1 MKISKENIE
10 VGMCLGQDLYS
21 ESGQLITPTNTII
34 TEELLKKI
42 KRFNIK
48 NIEINYEIQNDFT
61 FDVKNT
67 TEFKTFQNKY
77 EEAKESLTISLDGIL
92 QEDTDNNQ
100 INTIDEL
107 SSWLYENN
115 KKNINLI
122 DMIYNMQKY
131 SDSIYTH
138 SVNVGM
144 IASHLGRWL
153 GFPEEEI
160 KLLLT
165 CGLLHDIGKLLIP
178 KEILQKPVKLTPK
191 EYKIAQT
198 HTSKGFE
205 LLNNFDNIDDRIK
218 NVALLHHERC
228 DGTGYPM
235 HFKGQQLD
243 KFSKIIAIADTYEA
257 MTSKRS
263 YREPICPFTVVT
275 TFEKDGLHK
284 FEAKYVLKFLDK
296 MLNSYLHTKVLLS
309 NDKQAKVIMINKNA
323 KSKPLVKVDYGDFI
337 DLSVTPEIS
346 IVKMID

>member
-48 NIEINYEIQNDFT
+48 DIEINYEIPDDFT
-61 FDVKNT
+61 FDVKST
-67 TEFKTFQNKY
+67 TGFKTFRNKY
-77 EEAKESLTISLDGIL
+77 EEVKENLTTSLDGIL
-92 QEDTDNNQ
+92 QEDADNNQ
-100 INTIDEL
+100 INTIEEL
-107 SSWLYENN
+107 SSLLYENN
-115 KKNINLI
+115 KKNLNLI
-122 DMIYNMQKY
+122 DMIYNMQEY
-131 SDSIYTH
+131 SDTIYTH

-144 IASHLGRWL
+144 IASHLGQWL

-165 CGLLHDIGKLLIP
+165 CGLFHDIGKLLIP
-178 KEILQKPVKLTPK
+178 KEILEKPDKLTPK
-191 EYKIAQT
+191 EYKIIKT

-205 LLNNFDNIDDRIK
+205 LLNNFDDIDDRIK
-218 NVALLHHERC
+218 NVTLLHHERC
-228 DGTGYPM
+228 DGSGYPM
-235 HFKGQQLD
+235 RFKGQQLD
-243 KFSKIIAIADTYEA
+243 KFSKVIAIADTYEA
-257 MTSKRS
+257 MTSGRS

-275 TFEKDGLHK
+275 EFEKDGLHK
-284 FEAKYVLKFLDK
+284 FETKYVLKFLDK

-309 NDKQAKVIMINKNA
+309 NDKQATVIMINKNA
-323 KSKPLVKVDYGDFI
+323 KSKPLVKVDYGDFL
-337 DLSVTPEIS
+337 DLSVNPEIS